1 MVSSIEH
8 SSLSHEFKF
17 IVVTLLRSGQIKTSL
32 IFHQYIYIFFQLIDL
47 GFKKW
52 RSSYWNWWDVIAIVL
67 YFVGFAMRMANQR
80 IEGRIVYAIDLMFF
94 IVRILETFLVDE
106 DLGPY
111 VVMIGRMVSNRST
124 SESTY

>member
-8 SSLSHEFKF
+8 SALSR
-17 IVVTLLRSGQIKTSL
+17 VQIHSCDSTKIWPNQDWFNFSS
-32 IFHQYIYIFFQLIDL
+32 IYIFFQLIDL

-80 IEGRIVYAIDLMFF
+80 IEGRILYAIDLMFF

>member
-1 MVSSIEH
+1 MVSSIENSALSRVQIH
-8 SSLSHEFKF
+8 SCDSTKIWPNQDWFNFS
-17 IVVTLLRSGQIKTSL
+17 S
-32 IFHQYIYIFFQLIDL
+32 IYIFFQLIDL

>member
-1 MVSSIEH
+1 
-8 SSLSHEFKF
+8 
-17 IVVTLLRSGQIKTSL
+17 
-32 IFHQYIYIFFQLIDL
+32 
-47 GFKKW
+47 
-52 RSSYWNWWDVIAIVL
+52 
-67 YFVGFAMRMANQR
+67 MRMANQS